1 MHPKLTLE
9 KRIQAEI
16 FGYDGKM
23 SVYVNDLKGNEVALD
38 ADQPFETASTIK
50 SFILACLFSQIE
62 AGAASPDDILVCD
75 QKYYINGSGL
85 LRSLMETA
93 YGASPTARQ
102 ASLAKAENTASL
114 PLSAASN
121 SHAAETNTES
131 NRISL
136 RAIDVATLMIII
148 SDNIATNMLIDY
160 LGLDTINDYIQS
172 LGYTQ
177 TRLHNPIDFDKYD
190 RLGTT
195 TPREY
200 GDFFVRLAK
209 GELVSAEASRQ
220 MREIFKKQHYN
231 STLTR
236 YFPQYYLDCEETE
249 DEELIYVASKSGSMN
264 ACRNDGG
271 IVHTPYGDYVIVIM
285 NREFHDILEHYEH
298 AGQVYGAKVSRMI
311 LDQYLALEGRL
322 VL

>member
-23 SVYVNDLKGNEVALD
+23 SVYVNDLRGNEVALD

-50 SFILACLFSQIE
+50 SYILACLFAQIE
-62 AGAASPDDILVCD
+62 AGAADPDDILICD

-93 YGASPTARQ
+93 YGASESR
-102 ASLAKAENTASL
+102 
-114 PLSAASN
+114 AAADS
-121 SHAAETNTES
+121 TER
-131 NRISL
+131 NHISL
-136 RAIDVATLMIII
+136 RVIDVATFMIII

-160 LGLDTINDYIQS
+160 LGLDTINNYIQS

-209 GELVSAEASRQ
+209 GELISAEASRQ

-298 AGQVYGAKVSRMI
+298 AGQVYGAKVSRLI

>member
-1 MHPKLTLE
+1 MDPRLTLE
-9 KRIQAEI
+9 KRIRAEI
-16 FGYDGKM
+16 YGYDGKM
-23 SVYVNDLKGNEVALD
+23 SVYVNDLKGNTAEVD
-38 ADQPFETASTIK
+38 ADQPFESASTIK
-50 SFILACLFSQIE
+50 AFILACLFAQAE
-62 AGAASPDDILVCD
+62 AGKADLNEILTGD
-75 QKYYINGSGL
+75 EKYYINGSGL
-85 LRSLMETA
+85 LRSLSE
-93 YGASPTARQ
+93 GIQ
-102 ASLAKAENTASL
+102 LKV
-114 PLSAASN
+114 
-121 SHAAETNTES
+121 
-131 NRISL
+131 
-136 RAIDVATLMIII
+136 IDVATLMIII

-160 LGLDTINDYIQS
+160 LGLDTINAFIRS

-177 TRLHNPIDFDKYD
+177 TVLHNPIDFEKYD

-200 GDFFVRLAK
+200 GDLFVRLAK
-209 GELVSAEASRQ
+209 GELVSEKASAA

-236 YFPQYYLDCEETE
+236 YFPQYYLDCEETG
-249 DEELIYVASKSGSMN
+249 EEEMIYVASKSGSMN